1 MFSWSLCLSIE
12 LLQEIGEPLQP
23 DAVRSFD
30 QDQGLRYGMFPELC
44 GQYLLRRVESRVGG
58 PGFQTAVSLREMR
71 SDQQDTG
78 IGNFGGEGDD
88 MAVFRIRPVAQFQ
101 HIAEDQYLP
110 GAAFERF
117 LPEIDERCLHA
128 RGVGVVTVENQGILP
143 GAYFLR
149 AVVVGPIGAYG
160 IADVVP
166 LPMIMI
172 ILMVVIL

>member
-1 MFSWSLCLSIE
+1 MFSWSLCLLIE
-12 LLQEIGEPLQP
+12 SLQEIGEPLQS

-44 GQYLLRRVESRVGG
+44 GQYFLRRVESRVGG
-58 PGFQTAVSLREMR
+58 SGFQAAVSLREMR

-110 GAAFERF
+110 GAAFER
-117 LPEIDERCLHA
+117 
-128 RGVGVVTVENQGILP
+128 
-143 GAYFLR
+143 
-149 AVVVGPIGAYG
+149 
-160 IADVVP
+160 VP
-166 LPMIMI
+166 AGN
-172 ILMVVIL
+172 